1 MRFAGGRLPLAG
13 PGGYWSLTMYD
24 EHSLLVANPIDR
36 YATRPE
42 RPGFVRDPDGGA
54 TITLAP
60 ALPGGVPEANWLPA
74 RPAGSGSACG
84 STTPVRQ
91 SPTAPGPRPR

>member
-1 MRFAGGRLPLAG
+1 
-13 PGGYWSLTMYD
+13 MYD
-24 EHSLLVANPIDR
+24 EHSLLVANLIDR

-74 RPAGSGSACG
+74 PAGRFRLGLRVYYPGSAVADG
-84 STTPVRQ
+84 SWTPPAVIR
-91 SPTAPGPRPR
+91 R

>member
-1 MRFAGGRLPLAG
+1 
-13 PGGYWSLTMYD
+13 MYD
-24 EHSLLVANPIDR
+24 EHSLLVANLIDR

-74 RPAGSGSACG
+74 RPAGSGWPAG
-84 STTPVRQ
+84 LL
-91 SPTAPGPRPR
+91 PRPGSRRRLLDPARGDPPVTPARCYRQQAAPAR